1 MSGCIVLSMTGYSI
15 IKAQAARES
24 VIEKRV
30 STPLGLGAALGGLAG
45 KQLFDGIRAL
55 FANPDT
61 VGAIQAAAL
70 FAVTLGTLIFT
81 IKKQKIQTLRVK
93 GYVKCAVIGLGLG
106 MLSSFLGIGG
116 GPINLAV
123 LFYFFS
129 MDTKTAAQN
138 SLYIILFSQ
147 LASFLFTVLRGTV
160 PDFPK
165 LLLAC
170 MMGCGILG
178 GIVGRRINRKINEAA
193 VNKLFSGLMAVIMA
207 ICCYNFYRYL

>member
-15 IKAQAARES
+15 IKAQVARES

-70 FAVTLGTLIFT
+70 FVVTLGTLIFT
-81 IKKQKIQTLRVK
+81 IKKQKIQTLRIK
-93 GYVKCAVIGLGLG
+93 GPVKCAVIGLGLG
-106 MLSSFLGIGG
+106 MMSSFLGIGG

-147 LASFLFTVLRGTV
+147 LASFLFTILRGTV
-160 PDFPK
+160 PDLPK

-170 MMGCGILG
+170 MMCCGVLG

-193 VNKLFSGLMAVIMA
+193 VNKLFLGLMAVIMA
-207 ICCYNFYRYL
+207 ICCYNFFRYL